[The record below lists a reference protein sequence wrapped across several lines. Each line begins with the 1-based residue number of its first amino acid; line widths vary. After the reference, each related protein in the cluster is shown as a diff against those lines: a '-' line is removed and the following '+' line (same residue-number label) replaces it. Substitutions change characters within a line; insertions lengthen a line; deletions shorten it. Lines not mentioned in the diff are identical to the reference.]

1 MLKIA
6 SFLRNSFRKKRMER
20 DLDDEIRFYLE
31 TTVQNKMALGM
42 SEEEAR
48 RAARLELG
56 SVDSLKDSVRDIR
69 TGAMAERIWQD
80 VRYAC
85 RALRHKPAFTAVAV
99 MVLALGIGAN
109 SAVFS
114 LINAFFLKPLAVAK
128 PEELVS
134 LYSRD
139 AKHPDSY
146 RAFSYPNYLDIRD
159 SQAAFSS
166 VTAQISLWSASKRV
180 TKRAERSPT
189 SCLRITF
196 RRSACRS
203 WKAVHS
209 RPAKKTLV
217 VTSPLSCRIRSGR
230 KRVKIPS

>member
-31 TTVQNKMALGM
+31 TTAQNKMASGM

-128 PEELVS
+128 PEELVG

-139 AKHPDSY
+139 AKHP
-146 RAFSYPNYLDIRD
+146 
-159 SQAAFSS
+159 
-166 VTAQISLWSASKRV
+166 
-180 TKRAERSPT
+180 
-189 SCLRITF
+189 
-196 RRSACRS
+196 
-203 WKAVHS
+203 
-209 RPAKKTLV
+209 
-217 VTSPLSCRIRSGR
+217 
-230 KRVKIPS
+230 